1 MNFNLINPQERRFF
15 LPLFDRGPFLFFSR
29 PPPICTA
36 NARRRTVERQPPR
49 RKPQE
54 CLPSPLRPS
63 ECANGI
69 LIRFSP
75 TRLFHLS
82 WLSNDIDKFYNFFRQ
97 FLILKR
103 DHSFHRWF
111 LLSVFYILFALLN
124 AVIRFL
130 EIVLLKKCY
139 ALKSE
144 SWKCCLND
152 SIFRRWSS

>member
-82 WLSNDIDKFYNFFRQ
+82 WLSNDIVIDKFYNFFRQ
-97 FLILKR
+97 FLILINAITAFIDDFYYPLSKIVL
-103 DHSFHRWF
+103 F
-111 LLSVFYILFALLN
+111 LLTI
-124 AVIRFL
+124 IR
-130 EIVLLKKCY
+130 VLYPFRAFKRSNPFSRDRFVKKVLR
-139 ALKSE
+139 A
-144 SWKCCLND
+144 
-152 SIFRRWSS
+152 